1 MMVMMMMMRMTTT
14 TTTTTRRM
22 MMMKTRPSWWWWW
35 CNDYEE
41 EDDAMIMRRRRWW
54 WWWGWWWR
62 WWWWWGWGWW
72 YIMIVS
78 VEQRPGSTEH
88 VKAYLPNV
96 IFSILHGKVR
106 LISQLWM
113 IQSRFLDEL
122 PRSPNVSCFRNLNI
136 FFMTKSP
143 NIRWT
148 LGMNGF
154 FSWQSW
160 RKMVE
165 FTMKNGGC
173 SPEIWQE
180 EAILLLRKAWST
192 CAVKPVSAW
201 VRYWDE
207 NHCGCWETLGVL
219 NMF

>member
-1 MMVMMMMMRMTTT
+1 MMMMRM
-14 TTTTTRRM
+14 M
-22 MMMKTRPSWWWWW
+22 
-35 CNDYEE
+35 
-41 EDDAMIMRRRRWW
+41 
-54 WWWGWWWR
+54 
-62 WWWWWGWGWW
+62 
-72 YIMIVS
+72 IMIVS
-78 VEQRPGSTEH
+78 VKQRPGSTEH
-88 VKAYLPNV
+88 VKTYLPNV

-106 LISQLWM
+106 FISKLWM

-122 PRSPNVSCFRNLNI
+122 PRSPNGSCFRNLI
-136 FFMTKSP
+136 FFFHDEIPKHP
-143 NIRWT
+143 LNIGNERI
-148 LGMNGF
+148 
-154 FSWQSW
+154 FSWQNW

-180 EAILLLRKAWST
+180 EAILLLRKAWSA